1 MKKSTQKFKEA
12 KVTTRDILLAVNK
25 LSDDI
30 EQRFTGVDQKFIG
43 IDQRLDNL
51 EQKVDR
57 LEQKVGNVEGIINTQ
72 MVTKDY
78 LDRKFAEFRLEE
90 TPKHQRVN
98 KLTDILQRKKIL
110 TLADT
115 KIILS

>member
-30 EQRFTGVDQKFIG
+30 DQRFTGV
-43 IDQRLDNL
+43 DQRLDNL
-51 EQKVDR
+51 EQKVDS
-57 LEQKVGNVEGIINTQ
+57 LERRVGNVEGIINTQ

-98 KLTDILQRKKIL
+98 KLTNILQQKKIL